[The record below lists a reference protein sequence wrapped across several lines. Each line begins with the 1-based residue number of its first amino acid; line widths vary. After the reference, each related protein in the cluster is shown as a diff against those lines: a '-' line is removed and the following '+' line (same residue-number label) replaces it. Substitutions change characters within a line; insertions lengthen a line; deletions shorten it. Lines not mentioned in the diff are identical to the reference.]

1 MASLMPEGTVH
12 MGKSLQFLIEKAN
25 GSFTLTFED
34 GTEFEADAVVGADGI
49 RSKTRPLLLGKEN
62 PESYP
67 KYAGEFGYRSL
78 VPIKEATAILGESYT
93 KNGNVCI
100 ADGLLTTTYPV
111 EKGTMLNVIA
121 AREQHEWNSPSWI
134 LPADEAT
141 VQEEFK
147 NTGEPMRKIV
157 SLVTKPQKWSLW
169 HHPETSTFYRG
180 RLALIGDAA
189 HASTPHQ
196 GAGAG
201 NAFEDALVLSR
212 LLADPSIQ
220 GTGDIEKVFEAY
232 DRIRRPRTLR
242 VVSTSRENGN
252 VCMMRGENIGKD
264 LDAMKRDLESRF
276 DWIWYLD
283 LEGHVD
289 EALAELHRLQ
299 GEGGDE
305 DSDKDVVVLP
315 STTPN
320 DSQGKVVAG
329 GFKNSTLQDMYMKF
343 ISWFS
348 FSR

>member
-1 MASLMPEGTVH
+1 
-12 MGKSLQFLIEKAN
+12 MGKSLRTLTEN
-25 GSFTLTFED
+25 MDGSFTLSFED
-34 GTEFEADAVVGADGI
+34 GTEFNADAVVGADGI
-49 RSKTRPLLLGKEN
+49 RSKTRILLLGKDN

-78 VPIKEATAILGESYT
+78 VPMEEAAAVLGETYA

-100 ADGLLTTTYPV
+100 ADGLLTTTYPC

-134 LPADEAT
+134 LPADEKI

-147 NTGEPMRKIV
+147 DTGEPMRKIV

-212 LLADPSIQ
+212 LLADPSVRSA
-220 GTGDIEKVFEAY
+220 GDIEKVFKVY
-232 DRIRRPRTLR
+232 DHIRRPRTLR
-242 VVSTSRENGN
+242 IVSTSREKW
-252 VCMMRGENIGKD
+252 E
-264 LDAMKRDLESRF
+264 
-276 DWIWYLD
+276 YLHD
-283 LEGHVD
+283 EG
-289 EALAELHRLQ
+289 
-299 GEGGDE
+299 
-305 DSDKDVVVLP
+305 
-315 STTPN
+315 
-320 DSQGKVVAG
+320 
-329 GFKNSTLQDMYMKF
+329 
-343 ISWFS
+343 
-348 FSR
+348 